1 MRKARPS
8 RAAADIQLVLGRNV
22 LELREGAGM
31 SQEKLAALAAVS
43 RGYLSRIESG
53 HVNVTLA
60 TIVRIANVFE
70 VGVIDLLTRY

>member
-22 LELREGAGM
+22 HEFREAAGM
-31 SQEKLAALAAVS
+31 SQERLAELAAVS

-53 HVNVTLA
+53 HVNVTLS
-60 TIVRIANVFE
+60 TIVRIANVFQVE
-70 VGVIDLLTRY
+70 VIDLLTRY

>member
-1 MRKARPS
+1 MRKARPT
-8 RAAADIQLVLGRNV
+8 RGAANIQLVLGRNV
-22 LELREGAGM
+22 LELREAAGM
-31 SQEKLAALAAVS
+31 SQEKLAELAVVS

-70 VGVIDLLTRY
+70 VNVIDLLSCY